1 MRLYKSKRFAV
12 YGQQGGGSMHIVR
25 YNREGRGRGELHK
38 YTMILKD
45 EDQSMIIDIL
55 NTELGADVDA
65 FLGAFTAIEGPFDA
79 DSI

>member
-12 YGQQGGGSMHIVR
+12 YGQQGGGNMHIVR
-25 YNREGRGRGELHK
+25 YNREGRGELHK

-55 NTELGADVDA
+55 NTENRSDIDALLGAY
-65 FLGAFTAIEGPFDA
+65 TAMEEPFDA
-79 DSI
+79 DSL

>member
-12 YGQQGGGSMHIVR
+12 YGQQGGGNMHIVR
-25 YNREGRGRGELHK
+25 YNREGRGELHK

-55 NTELGADVDA
+55 NTELCADVDA